1 MFNTFYNL
9 VKIIYNLFIYKL
21 YINIYLFYTIFSDFF
36 ESLLFGNIYLIIL
49 KYNSIKN
56 NEIYK

>member
-21 YINIYLFYTIFSDFF
+21 YINIYIIIYFYFCIKFFFLEYLRIFRKIN
-36 ESLLFGNIYLIIL
+36 LLIYLL
-49 KYNSIKN
+49 TPKYK
-56 NEIYK
+56 

>member
-21 YINIYLFYTIFSDFF
+21 YINIYLFYIYKFKIKKKKSLIFF
-36 ESLLFGNIYLIIL
+36 LIIMFNYF
-49 KYNSIKN
+49 K
-56 NEIYK
+56 